1 MRRILIVLIG
11 IFAGQLLNAQ
21 AVNRVIKPFP
31 FTFSHCIGARNHS
44 VYLGIQK
51 NQFFETG
58 REDAYVYKL
67 NSSNLATIDSIKLN
81 GLVNGGASNLAVSL
95 WDIQKYEDG
104 ILILSSA
111 QDTGSG
117 SCTNIA
123 TALTKLDS
131 NLNVLDEVI
140 ISEPGTNIQLGTMTI
155 ESDFILLGGYITYCD
170 TNLYSAGIG
179 FVNRSSNKLAW
190 TDIGQ
195 KFPSSK
201 PRQESLNPSMVNG
214 NLIANFWPQYGPD
227 FYSNYIIDTSFSILD
242 SGSIIDPASGMYP
255 NTLQSHGR
263 FIQTSN
269 GMYQIGNSRSFF
281 DSLPFIPQRLGY
293 WNIGIA
299 KLDSSGNVTK
309 LDTLPLSGF
318 DFQTSEK
325 ISSGLFFEIDAI
337 DYSNLDSVLIIQGV
351 NQIGQYNYTSKD
363 TTPFTLISYNLNS
376 NTLNWQKF
384 ISTPL
389 TNSYQ
394 NIARLSNNHIAI
406 SFNEFD
412 WRSDSLPNLRVQV
425 WIFDEFGNVLSTRHF
440 HQNLRSSIYPN
451 PANSHIYL
459 DFPNSSTNLGYEIR
473 DLKGAILKKG
483 SFQDNR
489 SGLYIQDL
497 NAGTYLLLI
506 PELHFSELFI
516 KK

>member
-11 IFAGQLLNAQ
+11 ILTVQLLSAQ
-21 AVNRVIKPFP
+21 KANRVIKPFP
-31 FTFSHCIGARNHS
+31 FTFSHCIEAKNHS
-44 VYLGIQK
+44 IYLGIQK

-58 REDAYVYKL
+58 RNDAYVYKL

-95 WDIQKYEDG
+95 WDIQNYEAG
-104 ILILSSA
+104 ILVLSSA
-111 QDTGSG
+111 LDTGNG

-123 TALTKLDS
+123 TVLTKLDS
-131 NLNVLDEVI
+131 NLNILDEVI
-140 ISEPGTNIQLGTMTI
+140 ISAPGTNIQLGTMTI
-155 ESDFILLGGYITYCD
+155 ESDLILLGGYITYCD
-170 TNLYSAGIG
+170 TSLYSAGIG
-179 FVNRSSNKLAW
+179 FVNRISNKATW
-190 TDIGQ
+190 IDIGQ
-195 KFPSSK
+195 KFSDK
-201 PRQESLNPSMVNG
+201 PRQECLNPSMVNG
-214 NLIANFWPQYGPD
+214 NIIANFWPPYSPD
-227 FYSNYIIDTSFSILD
+227 FYSNYIIDTSFNILD
-242 SGSIIDPASGMYP
+242 SGSIVDPASGMYP

-269 GMYQIGNSRSFF
+269 EIYQIGNSRSFF
-281 DSLPFIPQRLGY
+281 DSLPFVPQRLGY

-299 KLDSSGNVTK
+299 KLDSTGNVTK

-325 ISSGLFFEIDAI
+325 VSSGLFFEIDAI
-337 DYSNLDSVLIIQGV
+337 DYSNLDSVLIIQGL

-389 TNSYQ
+389 TNGYQ
-394 NIARLSNNHIAI
+394 NIARLSNNQIAI
-406 SFNEFD
+406 SFNEYD

-425 WIFDEFGNVLSTRHF
+425 WIFDEFGNVISTRQF
-440 HQNLRSSIYPN
+440 HQNASPSFYPN
-451 PANSHIYL
+451 PARSHIYL
-459 DFPNSSTNLGYEIR
+459 DFPNTSANFDYEIR

-483 SFQDNR
+483 SLEGN
-489 SGLYIQDL
+489 SSNICIQDL
-497 NAGTYLLLI
+497 NAGIYLLLI
-506 PELHFSELFI
+506 PEMYFSELFI
-516 KK
+516 KN